1 MKQPPCSLPTETTQ
15 CQGIFWAWID
25 QRVNRLVVDLIE
37 RALEALR
44 QKRLEAAWNQRT
56 SQRQGWRNGY
66 RQRQL
71 MTPHGVLT
79 INVPRLRQGTLDTGA
94 IFQRYQRRIVDVER
108 ILRHAY
114 LLGVSTRDTAE
125 LAEQIF
131 GGSLSHQTI
140 STLMRWLDKQLVLWR
155 TQPVNP
161 VYTVVYIDGMHVDMV
176 GSDRNVM
183 LVAGRRADGVM
194 EILGFCVST
203 GEQCRALLNDLRQRG
218 LENVR
223 LFVSD
228 ESAAI
233 RSAIHWVYPEVPW
246 QHCVFHRLA
255 QLRKDI
261 GATTYRDRMLAEA
274 ACIFRCPSREAA
286 LDAAGLW
293 RQRWNPTDPVAVA
306 HFIEGLNE
314 SVNFYDL
321 PVNWW
326 KRVRTNNPLE
336 RFIRTLRSRLRPMGC
351 FHDEPA
357 IERAVFGQLL
367 RRHKVKKSLESDYPR
382 PEAVALRPIHGFA
395 TAISTAFSGRAKFL

>member
-1 MKQPPCSLPTETTQ
+1 
-15 CQGIFWAWID
+15 
-25 QRVNRLVVDLIE
+25 VNGLVVELIE

-44 QKRLEAAWNQRT
+44 QEQVRAAWNQRT
-56 SQRQGWRNGY
+56 AQRLDQRNGY

-79 INVPRLRQGTLDTGA
+79 IRVPRLRQGTFDTGA
-94 IFQRYQRRIVDVER
+94 IFQRYQRRIADVER

-114 LLGVSTRDTAE
+114 LVGVSTRDTAE

-140 STLMRWLDKQLVLWR
+140 SRLMRWLDEQLALWR
-155 TQPVNP
+155 TQPISP
-161 VYTVVYIDGMHVDMV
+161 VYTVVYIDGMHVDRV

-183 LVAGRRADGVM
+183 LVAGRRTDGVM

-203 GEQCRALLNDLRQRG
+203 GEQCRTLLSDLRQRG
-218 LENVR
+218 LEDVR

-233 RSAIHWVYPEVPW
+233 RSALNWVYPEVPW
-246 QHCVFHRLA
+246 QHCIFHRLA

-261 GATTYRDRMLAEA
+261 GATDYRDRMLAQA

-293 RQRWNPTDPVAVA
+293 RQRWQTTDPVAVA

-321 PVNWW
+321 PMNWW

-351 FHDEPA
+351 FHDNPA

-367 RRHKVKKSLESDYPR
+367 RRHKIKLT
-382 PEAVALRPIHGFA
+382 HN
-395 TAISTAFSGRAKFL
+395 T